1 MKVAFY
7 TLGCKVNQYETNGM
21 IQAFLE
27 KGYELVDFSE
37 KADIYIINTCTVT
50 SISDKKSRQM
60 IRRTKQ
66 LNLDAIVVAVG
77 CYAQVAA
84 DKLEEIK
91 DIDLILGI
99 SEKTEIVKYVEEALA
114 NKQPQEHIS
123 DVMHQKEFVDFG
135 SVNYTDKNRVAIK
148 VQDGCNQFCSY
159 CIIPYARG
167 RVRSKPL
174 EDILFETKNLAQ
186 KGYKEIVLVGI
197 NLSAYGTDIGINLCD
212 AIEKVCSVEGIKRV
226 RLGSLEPEQMDEI
239 TIKRLSKQK
248 KLCPQFHLSLQ
259 SGCNETLK
267 RMNRH
272 YTAEEYFTIVQNLR
286 KHFKNASITTDVMVG
301 FAGETEEEFEKS
313 LNFVKKVEF
322 SKVHVFAYSVRSGTR
337 AAEFENQVEPNKKK
351 RRSQIMIDE
360 AAESRIKFLNSQ
372 VGKIE
377 PVLYERR
384 DKNGFFEGY
393 TSNYTPVK
401 INVNEKLDLHS
412 KIILTELMQAES
424 DYCLGRI
431 ADELI

>member
-1 MKVAFY
+1 
-7 TLGCKVNQYETNGM
+7 
-21 IQAFLE
+21 
-27 KGYELVDFSE
+27 
-37 KADIYIINTCTVT
+37 
-50 SISDKKSRQM
+50 
-60 IRRTKQ
+60 
-66 LNLDAIVVAVG
+66 
-77 CYAQVAA
+77 
-84 DKLEEIK
+84 
-91 DIDLILGI
+91 
-99 SEKTEIVKYVEEALA
+99 
-114 NKQPQEHIS
+114 
-123 DVMHQKEFVDFG
+123 
-135 SVNYTDKNRVAIK
+135 
-148 VQDGCNQFCSY
+148 
-159 CIIPYARG
+159 
-167 RVRSKPL
+167 
-174 EDILFETKNLAQ
+174 
-186 KGYKEIVLVGI
+186 
-197 NLSAYGTDIGINLCD
+197 
-212 AIEKVCSVEGIKRV
+212 
-226 RLGSLEPEQMDEI
+226 MDEI

-351 RRSQIMIDE
+351 RRSQIMRDE